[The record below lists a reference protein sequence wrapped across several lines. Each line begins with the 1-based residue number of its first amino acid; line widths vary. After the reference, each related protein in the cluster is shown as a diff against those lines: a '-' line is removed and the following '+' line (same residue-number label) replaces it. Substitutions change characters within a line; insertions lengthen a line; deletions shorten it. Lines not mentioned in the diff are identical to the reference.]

1 MGIVWWSGYLETNIN
16 VKTMDKIKTT
26 HVGSLPRSKKLSE
39 ILFKKDKNELFDQG
53 ELDKIIEEDVNKIV
67 KKQIDIGIDIISDGE
82 MSKISYATYVKDRL
96 HGFSGESERRAPKDL
111 DDFPSYKEKI
121 AKSGGT
127 PTYTRPC
134 CTADLK
140 IKDTK
145 SLTKDISNLKSALKK
160 NNHSQGFINS
170 ASPGVISNFLP
181 NKFYKNDDKYLE
193 ALSKMMKTE
202 YDEITKNDLLLQIDC
217 PDLALARHMTFKN
230 VSDEEFLV
238 RAEKQIECLNEA
250 IKDIDAS
257 KLRMHICWGNYEGP
271 HIHDIGLE
279 KILPIALKAN
289 IQTYL
294 IEASNPRHA
303 HEWQVF
309 ENIKLP
315 NDKVI
320 VPGVIDSTSNFIE
333 HEELVKNRIIQYSK
347 VIDKNQLMAGSDCG
361 FSTFAGFGNVDEN
374 IVYKKF
380 ESLVAGAELASNAI

>member
-1 MGIVWWSGYLETNIN
+1 
-16 VKTMDKIKTT
+16 MDKIKTT

-39 ILFKKDKNELFDQG
+39 ILFKKDKNELFDQE

-181 NKFYKNDDKYLE
+181 NKFYKNDDDYLV
-193 ALSKMMKTE
+193 ALSKMMKIE

-315 NDKVI
+315 SDKVI
-320 VPGVIDSTSNFIE
+320 VPGVIDSTSNFVE